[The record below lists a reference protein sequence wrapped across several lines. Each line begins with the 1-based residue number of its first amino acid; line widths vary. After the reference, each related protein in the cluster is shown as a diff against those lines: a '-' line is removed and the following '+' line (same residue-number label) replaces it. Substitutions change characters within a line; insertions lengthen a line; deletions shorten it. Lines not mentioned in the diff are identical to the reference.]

1 MQIDLDD
8 PNDAYAADRATGG
21 VTIGTPLANLTTGN
35 PFGEDAL
42 APPATLPLYLQ
53 QINPNLVVCGGF
65 VLAGIFALNLLVAGL
80 GNANPN
86 NQMLQSQQ
94 VTAEANG
101 TALTATTDA
110 LKTVANQ
117 RPSCIA
123 ILGVCNAPDQT
134 SEPVQQT
141 PAELPPL
148 YPDFY
153 PDQYLDQSPDQFPNH
168 SLPAQ
173 SATLTVT
180 VPTNA
185 STPDFWRYQW
195 QQDPAYV
202 YEWIR
207 YCQSQGSPYSPGWQS
222 PECRA
227 LSSLLH

>member
-8 PNDAYAADRATGG
+8 ANDAYAADRANGARTL
-21 VTIGTPLANLTTGN
+21 GTPVADLTTGN
-35 PFGEDAL
+35 LFGESAL
-42 APPATLPLYLQ
+42 VPPATLPLYLQ
-53 QINPNLVVCGGF
+53 QINPNLVICGGF
-65 VLAGIFALNLLVAGL
+65 MLAGIFALNLLVSGL

-101 TALTATTDA
+101 AALTATTDA

-117 RPSCIA
+117 RPSCI
-123 ILGVCNAPDQT
+123 ILGICNAPDPP
-134 SEPVQQT
+134 SEPVQSPT
-141 PAELPPL
+141 PAEPSPI
-148 YPDFY
+148 YPDYY
-153 PDQYLDQSPDQFPNH
+153 PDQYPDFQP
-168 SLPAQ
+168 PAQ
-173 SATLTVT
+173 PATLTAT
-180 VPTNA
+180 VPTDA

-202 YEWIR
+202 YEWIS

-227 LSSLLH
+227 LSTLLH